1 MSTFIRA
8 LFLLLLAA
16 FSATASPAQVFSG
29 QLSGSFSGAASDGS
43 GSVTGGIEGEW
54 NASGTSDAAGLFVET
69 VGGSGTFGGAGIAGT
84 WSVTG
89 YNAQTKTISVT
100 WNAAGGRGPASGSG
114 TADGTTTLVVDTA
127 TGVATGGFQG
137 QVYTAQGIKT
147 VTGTWTV
154 RFQGAADT
162 VVTGKVQGSFSGTA
176 SYVGAVNGTVTGD
189 WTVRF
194 MPDGSVAG
202 TASGS
207 YDGGSIP
214 VAGYGAICI
223 CGTWLANVVRGT
235 DGQFRLEGSWT
246 HPVVSGTLDGRGG
259 GPIVWYID
267 TGTTPMQAGGNFDGS
282 VGFTVTIPFLGTATY
297 PVSVSGNWNAVLPIN
312 P

>member
-1 MSTFIRA
+1 MSTLIRV
-8 LFLLLLAA
+8 LFLLLLTAVCGAA
-16 FSATASPAQVFSG
+16 WPAQVFSG

-43 GSVTGGIEGEW
+43 GNYSGSIEGTW
-54 NASGTSDAAGLFVET
+54 NASGTSDAAGIFIET
-69 VGGSGTFGGAGIAGT
+69 VGGSGSFGGSGIAGN
-84 WSVTG
+84 WSVGG
-89 YNAQTKTISVT
+89 YNAQTKSISIT

-137 QVYTAQGIKT
+137 QVYTSQGVKT
-147 VTGTWTV
+147 ISGTWTV
-154 RFQGAADT
+154 SFQGAANT

-194 MPDGSVAG
+194 MADGSVAG
-202 TASGS
+202 TASGN
-207 YDGGSIP
+207 YDGGNIP
-214 VAGYGAICI
+214 VAGYGSVCI
-223 CGTWLANVVRGT
+223 CGTWLANVIRGT

-267 TGTTPMQAGGNFDGS
+267 TSTTPIQASGNFDGS
-282 VGFTVTIPFLGTATY
+282 VGFSVTIPGLGTVSY
-297 PVSVSGNWNAVLPIN
+297 PVSVGGNWNAVLPLN

>member
-1 MSTFIRA
+1 MSNFIRV

-16 FSATASPAQVFSG
+16 VCGTASPAQVFSG
-29 QLSGSFSGAASDGS
+29 QLSGSFSGAARDGS
-43 GSVTGGIEGEW
+43 GNYSGSVEGTW
-54 NASGTSDAAGLFVET
+54 DASGTSDAAGVFIET
-69 VGGSGTFGGAGIAGT
+69 VGGSGSFGGSGIAGN

-89 YNAQTKTISVT
+89 YKGKTKSISIT
-100 WNAAGGRGPASGSG
+100 WTTAGGRGPASASG
-114 TADGTTTLVVDTA
+114 TADGATTLVVDTA

-137 QVYTAQGIKT
+137 QVYTTQGAKT
-147 VTGTWTV
+147 ISGTWTV
-154 RFQGAADT
+154 LFQGAANT
-162 VVTGKVQGSFSGTA
+162 VVTGGVQGTFSGTA
-176 SYVGAVNGTVTGD
+176 SYVGAVSGTVTGD

-207 YDGGSIP
+207 YDGGNIP
-214 VAGYGAICI
+214 VAGYGTICI
-223 CGTWLANVVRGT
+223 CGTWLANVIRGS

-267 TGTTPMQAGGNFDGS
+267 ISTTPMQASGNFDGS
-282 VGFTVTIPFLGTATY
+282 VGFAVTIPGLGAMSI
-297 PVSVSGNWNAVLPIN
+297 PVSVSGNWNATLPIN

>member
-1 MSTFIRA
+1 MLTFIRVA
-8 LFLLLLAA
+8 FLVLFGAVSGTAWSAQA
-16 FSATASPAQVFSG
+16 FSGHLNGSFTGAAADGSG
-29 QLSGSFSGAASDGS
+29 NFSGA
-43 GSVTGGIEGEW
+43 IEGAW
-54 NASGTSDAAGLFVET
+54 TASGTSDASGVFIET
-69 VGGSGTFGGAGIAGT
+69 VGGSGSFGGAGIAGNWT
-84 WSVTG
+84 VAG
-89 YNAQTKTISVT
+89 YNSQTKSISVT
-100 WNAAGGRGPASGSG
+100 WNAAGGRGPGSGAG

-137 QVYTAQGIKT
+137 QVYTPQGVKT
-147 VTGTWTV
+147 VSGTWTV
-154 RFQGAADT
+154 QFQGAANT
-162 VVTGKVQGSFSGTA
+162 VVTGKVQGSFSGSA

-189 WTVRF
+189 WTVRV

-207 YDGGSIP
+207 YDGGNIP
-214 VAGYGAICI
+214 VAGYGSVCI

-259 GPIVWYID
+259 GPIVWYIN
-267 TGTTPMQAGGNFDGS
+267 TSTTPMQASGNFDGS
-282 VGFTVTIPFLGTATY
+282 VGFTVTIPLLGTVSV
-297 PVSVSGNWNAVLPIN
+297 PVSTSGTWTAELPLN

>member
-1 MSTFIRA
+1 MLTFIRV
-8 LFLLLLAA
+8 LCLLLLAA
-16 FSATASPAQVFSG
+16 VSGSAWPAQVFSG
-29 QLSGSFSGAASDGS
+29 QLSGSFSGAAGDGS
-43 GSVTGGIEGEW
+43 GNYSGSIEGAW
-54 NASGTSDAAGLFVET
+54 NASGTSDASGVFVET
-69 VGGSGTFGGAGIAGT
+69 VGGSGSFGGSGFAGNWRVA
-84 WSVTG
+84 G
-89 YNAQTKTISVT
+89 YNPQTKSISIT
-100 WNAAGGRGPASGSG
+100 WDAAGGRGPASGTG

-137 QVYTAQGIKT
+137 QVYTAQGVKT
-147 VTGTWTV
+147 LSGTWTV

-176 SYVGAVNGTVTGD
+176 SDVGAVNGTVSGD

-207 YDGGSIP
+207 YDGGNIS

-223 CGTWLANVVRGT
+223 CGNWLANIVRGS

-267 TGTTPMQAGGNFDGS
+267 TSTAPMQASGNFDGS
-282 VGFTVTIPFLGTATY
+282 VGFSVTIPILGTATI
-297 PVSVSGNWNAVLPIN
+297 PVSVGGSWNAVLPIN

>member
-1 MSTFIRA
+1 MLTIIRV

-16 FSATASPAQVFSG
+16 VCGAASPAQVFTG
-29 QLSGSFSGAASDGS
+29 HLSGSFSGAASDGS
-43 GSVTGGIEGEW
+43 GNYTGSIEGTWE
-54 NASGTSDAAGLFVET
+54 ASGTSDASGVFIET
-69 VGGSGTFGGAGIAGT
+69 VGGNGSFGGLGIAGN
-84 WSVTG
+84 WSVAG
-89 YNAQTKTISVT
+89 YNSQTKSISIT
-100 WNAAGGRGPASGSG
+100 WNIAGGRGPASGSG
-114 TADGTTTLVVDTA
+114 TADGTTTLIVDTA
-127 TGVATGGFQG
+127 TGVATGSFQG
-137 QVYTAQGIKT
+137 QVYTAQGAKT
-147 VTGTWTV
+147 ISGTWTV
-154 RFQGAADT
+154 RFQGAANT
-162 VVTGKVQGSFSGTA
+162 VVTGTVQGSFSGTA
-176 SYVGAVNGTVTGD
+176 SYVGAVNGAVTGD

-207 YDGGSIP
+207 YDGGNIT
-214 VAGYGAICI
+214 VAGYGAVCI
-223 CGTWLANVVRGT
+223 CGTWLANVIRGT

-267 TGTTPMQAGGNFDGS
+267 TSTSPMQASGNFDGS
-282 VGFTVTIPFLGTATY
+282 VGFAVTIPLLGTVSY